1 MWHTEY
7 KQRIERIKRERF
19 WTLGSYNL
27 LYIPQATIIYYLIS
41 ADLEWSREHITLLM
55 SITGAGRI
63 LKIIVDVFMF
73 LKFIG
78 LFRYFVN

>member
-7 KQRIERIKRERF
+7 HQRLKIIKRERCI
-19 WTLGSYNL
+19 TLGSYYL

-41 ADLEWSREHITLLM
+41 VDLEWSREHITVLM

-63 LKIIVDVFMF
+63 LKIIVDVYMF

>member
-1 MWHTEY
+1 M
-7 KQRIERIKRERF
+7 IKRERYII
-19 WTLGSYNL
+19 LGSYYL
-27 LYIPQATIIYYLIS
+27 LYIPQATIIYYLI
-41 ADLEWSREHITLLM
+41 AVDLQWSREHITVLM

-78 LFRYFVN
+78 LFRYFVS